1 VKSGESELPPQLG
14 IVSPVYKA
22 EGCIE
27 ELHRRLTAVLQ
38 GMQVDYEIILVDDG
52 SPDRSGVKLEQIA
65 LADPNVTAVILSRNF
80 GQHAAIL
87 AGLSESTASAVVV
100 MDCDLQ
106 DRPEDIPLLYAK
118 LLEGFDVAIAR
129 RHERQDSWFKR
140 TTSRIWF
147 GILNRLT
154 DSPTD
159 REAGSFSVV
168 TRQVVDELLS
178 MPNRHSHF
186 LFILKWLG
194 FRQIYVDVQH
204 NQRFAGKS
212 SYSVWSLFAHALAG
226 ITAHSTRLL
235 HLSIYAGFSFF
246 ALAVVQFAYVIFR
259 KLADGIGVEGWA
271 SVMAAIW
278 LMGGAILFSLGVI
291 GIYIGRIVEDVKGR
305 PPFVVRRRIRAE
317 AP

>member
-1 VKSGESELPPQLG
+1 LPPQLG
-14 IVSPVYKA
+14 IVSPVYQA

-27 ELHRRLTAVLQ
+27 ELHRRLTAVLHS
-38 GMQVDYEIILVDDG
+38 MQVDYEIILVDDG
-52 SPDRSGVKLEQIA
+52 SPDRSGEKLERIA
-65 LADPNVTAVILSRNF
+65 SSDPRVTAVILSRNF

-87 AGLSESTASAVVV
+87 AGLSASTANAVVV

-118 LLEGFDVAIAR
+118 LSEGFDVAIAR
-129 RHERQDSWFKR
+129 RQERQDSWFKR
-140 TTSRIWF
+140 ATSRVWF

-159 REAGSFSVV
+159 PAAGSFSVV
-168 TRQVVDELLS
+168 TRQVVDQLLN

-186 LFILKWLG
+186 LFVLKWLG
-194 FRQIYVDVQH
+194 FRQTYVDVQH
-204 NQRFAGKS
+204 NQRFAGQS
-212 SYSVWSLFAHALAG
+212 SYSFWRLVAHAMSG

-235 HLSIYAGFSFF
+235 HMSIYAGFSFV
-246 ALAVVQFAYVIFR
+246 ALAIVQFAYVIFR

-305 PPFVVRRRIRAE
+305 PPFVIRRIVRAGVR
-317 AP
+317 

>member
-1 VKSGESELPPQLG
+1 MPLQLA
-14 IVSPVYKA
+14 IVSPVYRA

-27 ELHRRLTAVLQ
+27 ELHRRLTSVLE

-52 SPDRSGVKLEQIA
+52 SPDRSGETLERIA
-65 LADPNVTAVILSRNF
+65 IADPHVTAVILSRNF

-118 LLEGFDVAIAR
+118 LAEGLDIVIAR
-129 RHERQDSWFKR
+129 RRQRQDSWFKR
-140 TTSRIWF
+140 VTSRIWF

-154 DSPTD
+154 DSPTEP
-159 REAGSFSVV
+159 EAGSFSII
-168 TRQVVDELLS
+168 TRPVVDELLS
-178 MPNRHSHF
+178 MPNRRSHY
-186 LFILKWLG
+186 LFVLKWLG
-194 FRQIYVDVQH
+194 FRQAYVDVQH
-204 NQRFAGKS
+204 NQRFSGKS
-212 SYSVWSLFAHALAG
+212 SYSFWRLVAHAMSG

-235 HLSIYAGFSFF
+235 HMSIYAGFSFVI
-246 ALAVVQFAYVIFR
+246 LAIVQFAYVIFR

-291 GIYIGRIVEDVKGR
+291 GIYVGRIVEDVKGR
-305 PPFVVRRRIRAE
+305 PPFVVRRRVRAE
-317 AP
+317 AR

>member
-1 VKSGESELPPQLG
+1 MPPRLG
-14 IVSPVYKA
+14 IVSPVYRA

-38 GMQVDYEIILVDDG
+38 GMQLPYEIILVDDG
-52 SPDRSGVKLEQIA
+52 SPDRSGEKLERIA
-65 LADPNVTAVILSRNF
+65 TGDANVTAVILSRNF

-87 AGLSESTASAVVV
+87 AGLSESSADVVVV

-118 LLEGFDVAIAR
+118 IREGTDVAIAR
-129 RHERQDSWFKR
+129 RRERQDSWFKR
-140 TTSRIWF
+140 ATSRIWF
-147 GILNRLT
+147 GLLNRLSASQS
-154 DSPTD
+154 DP
-159 REAGSFSVV
+159 EAGSFSAV
-168 TRQVVDELLS
+168 TRQVVDQLLS

-194 FRQIYVDVQH
+194 FRQAYVDVQH

-212 SYSVWSLFAHALAG
+212 SYSFWRLVAHAMAG

-271 SVMAAIW
+271 SVMASIW
-278 LMGGAILFSLGVI
+278 LVGGAILFSLGVI

-305 PPFVVRRRIRAE
+305 PPFVIRRRVRSE
-317 AP
+317 VK